1 MSSSNQIPITD
12 KILELTRSMSS
23 VPGGTQRDRLIALI
37 NELINQDFQSL
48 VQLLYRIDVD
58 EKKLKA
64 LLSKAQGAASAPIIA
79 DLLIERQLQK
89 ARTRAQFSGGNPPT
103 DEERW

>member
-1 MSSSNQIPITD
+1 MASSNQLSTTD
-12 KILELTRSMSS
+12 KILELTRSISAL
-23 VPGGTQRDRLIALI
+23 PGGTQRDRLIALI

-64 LLSKAQGAASAPIIA
+64 LLSNAQGAASAPIIA

-89 ARTRAQFSGGNPPT
+89 ERTRAQFPARNPPA